1 LAVAA
6 AKALAIRKVEETM
19 KTSEGRILTT
29 HAGSLPRTDKLAKL
43 LIERDNDVPVDD
55 DEMRREVER
64 AIDWLVAK
72 QLDSGVDIGSDGEAA
87 RVGFQTYVSLRLS
100 GWGGVSPR
108 KGMTDIAKFP
118 KYGEILSKR
127 LGRPGEL
134 TAKLFNCFQCQHAVH
149 YQPDLADAKMELRS
163 FAETLKRNPKK
174 FAETFVT
181 AASPGIITTT
191 FLRDENNPDYKTD
204 KDYVYGVAKEMKKEY
219 DYIVSQGHILQIDAP
234 DLAMERAFMF
244 QDRPLGDF
252 LDRIKIHVDAMNRAI
267 ADIPPEK
274 VRLHVCFGNWD
285 GPHIDDVE
293 LAPLLPII
301 YKAKVGAISIACA
314 NPRHQHDW
322 KTLKKN
328 PPPRGIILIPGV
340 VDVTTNYLEHPEV
353 VADRIEL
360 FVDVMGGDR
369 SRVIAGTD
377 CGFSTVAGYMMVA
390 EDVVWAK
397 LRALADG
404 TSIASRRLRRVGVSG
419 SPAKRSPVAKGKQ
432 AAAHK
437 GRRRSAKGASHK
449 SAPRRKM
456 KR

>member
-1 LAVAA
+1 
-6 AKALAIRKVEETM
+6 M
-19 KTSEGRILTT
+19 KTSENRILTT
-29 HAGSLPRTDKLAKL
+29 HAGSLPRTDRLAKL
-43 LIERDNDVPVDD
+43 LIERDNDLPVD
-55 DEMRREVER
+55 ESEIRREVER
-64 AIDWLVAK
+64 ATDWLVAK
-72 QLDSGVDIGSDGEAA
+72 QLESGVDIGSDGEAA

-100 GWGGVSPR
+100 GGWGGVSPR

-134 TAKLFNCFQCQHAVH
+134 TAKLFNCFQCQRAIH

-163 FAETLKRNPKK
+163 FAESLGRNPKK
-174 FAETFVT
+174 FVETFVT

-191 FLRDENNPDYKTD
+191 FLRDEDNPDYKTD
-204 KDYVYGVAKEMKKEY
+204 KDYVHAVAREMKKEY
-219 DYIVSQGHILQIDAP
+219 DYIVSQGHILQVDAP

-244 QDRPLGDF
+244 QDRPLGEF
-252 LDRIKIHVDAMNRAI
+252 LDRIKIHIDALNVAL

-301 YKAKVGAISIACA
+301 YRAKVGALSIACA
-314 NPRHQHDW
+314 NPHHQHDW
-322 KTLKKN
+322 KTLKKK
-328 PPPRGIILIPGV
+328 PPPRGMILIPGV
-340 VDVTTNYLEHPEV
+340 IDVTTNYLEHPEV

-360 FVDVMGGDR
+360 FVDVMGGDQ
-369 SRVIAGTD
+369 SHIIAGTD

-404 TSIASRRLRRVGVSG
+404 ASIATRRLRRGTRG
-419 SPAKRSPVAKGKQ
+419 GPAKRRPTARRRQ
-432 AAAHK
+432 AAAPK
-437 GRRRSAKGASHK
+437 SRRNTKAPARK
-449 SAPRRKM
+449 SPPRRKVNS
-456 KR
+456 

>member
-1 LAVAA
+1 
-6 AKALAIRKVEETM
+6 M
-19 KTSEGRILTT
+19 KTSEDRILTT

-43 LIERDNDVPVDD
+43 LIERDNGLPVDET
-55 DEMRREVER
+55 EMRREVER
-64 AIDWLVAK
+64 ATDWLVAK
-72 QLDSGVDIGSDGEAA
+72 QLESGVDIGSDGEAA

-100 GWGGVSPR
+100 GGWGGVSPR

-134 TAKLFNCFQCQHAVH
+134 TAKLFNCYQCQRAVH

-163 FAETLKRNPKK
+163 FAESLRRNPKK

-191 FLRDENNPDYKTD
+191 FLRDEDNPDYKTD
-204 KDYVYGVAKEMKKEY
+204 KDYVFGIAKEMKKEY
-219 DYIVSQGHILQIDAP
+219 DYIVSQGHVLQIDAP

-244 QDRPLGDF
+244 QDQPLGDF
-252 LDRIKIHVDAMNRAI
+252 LDRIKIHIDALNVAL

-293 LAPLLPII
+293 LTPLLPII

-314 NPRHQHDW
+314 NPHHQHDW

-328 PPPRGIILIPGV
+328 PPPRGMILIPGV
-340 VDVTTNYLEHPEV
+340 IDVTTNYLEHPEV

-369 SRVIAGTD
+369 SRVIAGAD

-404 TSIASRRLRRVGVSG
+404 ASIASRRLRRSLG
-419 SPAKRSPVAKGKQ
+419 RSPVK
-432 AAAHK
+432 
-437 GRRRSAKGASHK
+437 RRSAPKKVRVATHTARKTAGKVAARK
-449 SAPRRKM
+449 AAPRRKT